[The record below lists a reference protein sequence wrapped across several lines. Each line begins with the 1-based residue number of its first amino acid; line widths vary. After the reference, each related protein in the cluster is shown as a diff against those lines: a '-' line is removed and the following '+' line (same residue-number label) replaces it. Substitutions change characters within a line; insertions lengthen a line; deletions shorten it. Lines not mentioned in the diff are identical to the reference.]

1 MASITYDEAAH
12 LLRRMGFG
20 GPPDEIDGLVAR
32 GREGSVD
39 HLINYS
45 QIDNKAMEDLIAA
58 SFDFTD
64 VRDNRRINQGEIRR
78 LWFTRMVYTRRQF
91 EEKMTLFW
99 HNHFAT
105 ALSKVQDVA
114 MYNQNVTLRNNAL
127 ERFDTLLKKVAEDPA
142 MLIWLDGITNVL
154 GSPNENFARELQELF
169 TMGIN
174 DVVTGEPNYSENDVK
189 EIARSFTGYNFRIN
203 RNATSIENLYQFS
216 INAARRD
223 NTAKTVYGQTA
234 NFTGDDIITIV
245 AARRSTARYL
255 VKKLFDFFVYPIS
268 SSSADKQT
276 VEKFAN
282 VYVSSNHSMKEL
294 VRAIFVSDEFYS
306 ERARFGLVKQPVEF
320 IVGAIRMLGAQYVP
334 GINTGERADTSNI
347 LATFSRAMGEDI
359 YNPPDVAGWELNLG
373 WVNTATLLERFN
385 FTNQL
390 LTTRRTDRSGI
401 FITNDQLKKYT
412 KSSSKKTVKKFL
424 SVLGPLDAGNA
435 TVKTLKKYLETDDN
449 GNAVGYTDNDATVD
463 KKIRGLVHQIMCL
476 PEFQLN

>member
-32 GREGSVD
+32 GREGAVD
-39 HLINYS
+39 YLINYS
-45 QIDNKAMEDLIAA
+45 QIDNKPLDDILAA

-64 VRDNRRINQGEIRR
+64 IRDNRKVNQGEIRR
-78 LWFTRMVYTRRQF
+78 LWFTRMIHTRRQF

-105 ALSKVQDVA
+105 ALSKVQDIQ
-114 MYNQNVTLRNNAL
+114 MYNQNVTLRANAL

-142 MLIWLDGITNVL
+142 MIIWLDGNTNVL

-169 TMGIN
+169 TMGIT
-174 DVVTGEPNYSENDVK
+174 DVVTGEANYTEDDVK
-189 EIARSFTGYNFRIN
+189 EIARAFTGYNFRVN
-203 RNATSIENLYQFS
+203 RNAATIETLYQFF
-216 INAARRD
+216 INAARHD

-234 NFTGDDIITIV
+234 NFTGDDIITII
-245 AARRSTARYL
+245 ANRRATGRYL
-255 VKKLFDFFVYPIS
+255 VKKLFDFFVYPIT
-268 SSSADKQT
+268 SSSADRQT
-276 VEKFAN
+276 VDKFSN
-282 VYVSSNHSMKEL
+282 VYVSSNHSIREL

-306 ERARFGLVKQPVEF
+306 DRARFALVKQPVEF
-320 IVGAIRMLGAQYVP
+320 IVGAIRMLGGQYVP
-334 GINTGERADTSNI
+334 GTNTGDRPDVSNVP
-347 LATFSRAMGEDI
+347 AAFSRSMGEDI

-373 WVNTATLLERFN
+373 WVNTATMLERFN
-385 FTNQL
+385 YTNQL
-390 LTTRRTDRSGI
+390 LTNRRPDRPGI

-424 SVLGPLDAGNA
+424 TVLGPLDTGNA
-435 TVKTLKKYLETDDN
+435 TVKTLKNYLETDDN
-449 GNAVGYTDNDATVD
+449 GNAVGYTNNDATVD